1 LRIAVNLSARQ
12 FREPNLPQCIAEIM
26 ADCGLEN
33 HALLEVEITESLL
46 MKNVEVACDILK
58 QLFDM
63 GVRISVDDFGTGYS
77 SLSYLQR
84 FCLHALKVDQ
94 SFVRDIATGADGA
107 VIAGVIVD
115 LAHKLK
121 LSVIAEGVETLAQLE
136 YLEQIGC
143 DEIQGF
149 YFSRPLPAAA
159 FEDLVRQGRELRQVA

>member
-1 LRIAVNLSARQ
+1 M
-12 FREPNLPQCIAEIM
+12 AE
-26 ADCGLEN
+26 AGLKDRGV
-33 HALLEVEITESLL
+33 LEVEITESLL
-46 MKNVEVACDILK
+46 MKNVDVASDMLK

-94 SFVRDIATGADGA
+94 SFVRDILNGADGA

-121 LSVIAEGVETLAQLE
+121 LSVIAEGVETLAQLA
-136 YLEQIGC
+136 YLRQIGC
-143 DEIQGF
+143 DEMQGF
-149 YFSRPLPAAA
+149 YFSRPIPALE
-159 FEDLVRQGRELRQVA
+159 FEALVREGRVLRNVA

>member
-1 LRIAVNLSARQ
+1 
-12 FREPNLPQCIAEIM
+12 M
-26 ADCGLEN
+26 
-33 HALLEVEITESLL
+33 
-46 MKNVEVACDILK
+46 LK
-58 QLFDM
+58 QLFDL

-94 SFVRDIATGADGA
+94 TFVRDITTGADGA

-121 LSVIAEGVETLAQLE
+121 LSVIAEGVETLDQLE

-159 FEDLVRQGRELRQVA
+159 FEELVRQGRELRKVA